1 MSKIIAIMKKDL
13 KETFHTKAFYVS
25 IGLVIFVVVMLI
37 QTIGGPLTS
46 MVKETEVT
54 TIQALLG
61 TFSFA
66 LSLMLML
73 LFCTYINAYT
83 LMLEKMKRSLEAL
96 LCTPLS
102 LNQIMLG
109 KTFALFLP
117 SVILAW
123 LFTFASL
130 AGINWFF
137 IAPELGKF
145 IMPGAAPLIAIFIA
159 VPVVFFFLSLMMV
172 ELQLIINNIRWVN
185 AAIMGA
191 IFGVGFGLSAS
202 LQFGSSSW
210 NVVLIS
216 LGVGVALA
224 LVAVALSRWVTR
236 ERIVLTSKG

>member
-25 IGLVIFVVVMLI
+25 VGLVIFVVAMLI
-37 QTIGGPLTS
+37 QAIGDPLTS
-46 MVKETEVT
+46 LVKEAEVT
-54 TIQALLG
+54 AVQALLG

-83 LMLEKMKRSLEAL
+83 LILEKMKRSLEAL

-137 IAPELGKF
+137 ITPDLGKF
-145 IMPGAAPLIAIFIA
+145 VMPGAAPLVAIFIV
-159 VPVVFFFLSLMMV
+159 VPAIFFLISLMIV
-172 ELQLIINNIRWVN
+172 ELQLIITNIRWVN
-185 AAIMGA
+185 AVIMGA

-210 NVVLIS
+210 SVVLIL
-216 LGVGVALA
+216 LGIGAILA
-224 LVAVALSRWVTR
+224 LITKVVSRWVSK
-236 ERIVLTSKG
+236 ERIMLSSKG

>member
-1 MSKIIAIMKKDL
+1 MKKDL

-37 QTIGGPLTS
+37 QAIGDPLTS
-46 MVKETEVT
+46 LVKEAEVT
-54 TIQALLG
+54 AVQALLG

-73 LFCTYINAYT
+73 LFCIYINAYT

-137 IAPELGKF
+137 ITPELGKF
-145 IMPGAAPLIAIFIA
+145 VMPGAAPLVAIFIV
-159 VPVVFFFLSLMMV
+159 VPAIFLLISLMIV
-172 ELQLIINNIRWVN
+172 ELQLIITNIRWVN
-185 AAIMGA
+185 AVIMGA

-202 LQFGSSSW
+202 LQFGHSSW
-210 NVVLIS
+210 NVVLIL
-216 LGVGVALA
+216 LGVGAILA
-224 LVAVALSRWVTR
+224 LITKVVSWWVNK
-236 ERIVLTSKG
+236 ERIVLSSKG